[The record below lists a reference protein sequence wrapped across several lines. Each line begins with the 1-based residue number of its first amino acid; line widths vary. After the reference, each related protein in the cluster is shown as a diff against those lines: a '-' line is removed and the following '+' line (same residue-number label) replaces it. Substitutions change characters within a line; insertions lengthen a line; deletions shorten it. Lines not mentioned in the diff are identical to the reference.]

1 MPRAEHELYPDF
13 RAEIDAIDTNGIN
26 DALLNHIIEKHGANR
41 EYNKALHKRYEALAD
56 KVPIFLRQP
65 RFEEDNP
72 VNNTINNDFF
82 GEIVD
87 FKTGFFAGKPAVYS
101 YADTSESNEDTGGD
115 EARDKAAKK
124 LSDFVAL
131 NNMFDID
138 LDVTKNAAIA
148 GYSGRMF
155 YFDPD
160 GNERCMA
167 MPSYETIVLSE
178 TNITEPK
185 YGIRYYKTEGLGG
198 EEIWRAEF
206 DDGKTIRF
214 YEGNLGGLTEKP
226 EKAIPNLFG
235 FCTIQAIPNNSE
247 MLGDAEKVLEDID
260 AYDRTMSDVNNEVE
274 SFANA
279 YMAFENV
286 DMDEDEIQKG
296 HRSGAFQ
303 YFTSGSQ
310 PGNIHFITKDINDAF
325 VEHHLDRL
333 EENIYRFS
341 KTPNLTT
348 DQSFGSATGISL
360 KFKLTGLQTKCGM
373 FRAKMLSAGVY
384 MFKLLASSWNKKQI
398 SFDPLQCYITF
409 KENFPVDVQGE
420 ANAVS
425 ALINTGYPKR
435 KAYEQLPW
443 VDDVDEIMQLIEEEK
458 DGVADLY
465 VDTEED
471 NEDDDIEDITKE
483 EDVDE

>member
-1 MPRAEHELYPDF
+1 MPRAKHELYPDF
-13 RAEIDAIDTNGIN
+13 RAEIEAIETNGIT
-26 DALLNHIIEKHGANR
+26 DALLNHIIKKHGANR
-41 EYNKALHKRYEALAD
+41 EYNKALHERYEALAD
-56 KVPIFLRQP
+56 SVPIFLRKP
-65 RFEEDNP
+65 RFEEENP
-72 VNNTINNDFF
+72 VNNTINNDFV

-101 YADTSESNEDTGGD
+101 YADTGESKEDTGGD
-115 EARDKAAKK
+115 EARDMAAKK

-131 NNMFDID
+131 NNMYDVD
-138 LDVTKNAAIA
+138 LDVTKFAAIS
-148 GYSGRMF
+148 GYAGRMF

-178 TNITEPK
+178 TNMTEPK
-185 YGIRYYKTEGLGG
+185 YGIRYYQTEGLGG
-198 EEIWRAEF
+198 DELWRAEF

-214 YEGNLGGLTEKP
+214 YEGNLGGLTEQP

-235 FCTIQAIPNNSE
+235 YCAIQAIPNNSE

-260 AYDRTMSDVNNEVE
+260 AYDRAMSDVNNEVE

-286 DMDEDEIQKG
+286 DMDEEEIQRGQKT
-296 HRSGAFQ
+296 GAFQ
-303 YFTSGSQ
+303 YYTTGSQ
-310 PGNIHFITKDINDAF
+310 PGSIHFVTKNINDAF

-348 DQSFGSATGISL
+348 DQSFGSASGVSL
-360 KFKLTGLQTKCGM
+360 KFKLAGLETKCGM
-373 FRAKMLSAGVY
+373 FKAKMLSAGVY

-398 SFDPLQCYITF
+398 AFDPLQCYITF
-409 KENFPVDVQGE
+409 KPNFPADVQGE

-425 ALINTGYPKR
+425 ALINTGYPRR

-465 VDTEED
+465 TDTEED
-471 NEDDDIEDITKE
+471 DDATDGIEDITSE
-483 EDVDE
+483 EDE